1 MTIISTVIPKTYRL
15 KSSPFLNAPGMI
27 AWAKNGYKF
36 ERDRKNMIDVVCST
50 WPTVSREAAAAL
62 LSEAAVATIDG
73 DVVVFTEPEPEPDPD
88 ADLKEYTVRLAAS
101 ARVFNEETIMASS
114 IEEAIAKVR
123 QINLEEY
130 RWGYRYDHEDGIDGD
145 QIAYVKE
152 SDDDDLV
159 DEVEVDLRD
168 EGEPFSWEACDI
180 VKDLAKAVTDGSD
193 LNDIARRAVN
203 ACSKITG
210 GMEG

>member
-1 MTIISTVIPKTYRL
+1 MTIISTAIPKTYRL
-15 KSSPFLNAPGMI
+15 QSSPFLNAPGMI

-62 LSEAAVATIDG
+62 LSEAAAATIDG

-101 ARVFNEETIMASS
+101 ARVFNEDTIMATS
-114 IEEAIAKVR
+114 IEDAIAKAR

-145 QIAYVKE
+145 QIAYVIE
-152 SDDDDLV
+152 ADDIEG

-168 EGEPFSWEACDI
+168 EGEPFSWEACQI
-180 VKDLAKAVTDGSD
+180 VKDIAKVAAKPDTTTRDEEILA
-193 LNDIARRAVN
+193 LMERAVA
-203 ACSKITG
+203 ACTKG
-210 GMEG
+210 E